1 MAVLQN
7 AYLMVNIMGNSFKGP
22 GYQRGVSKVGLLI
35 MGVLVALFLMVGLKV
50 GPLYLDNSVVTSLA
64 DELVADGNADRL
76 RVDEIKQ
83 RFADA
88 LRLNSIY
95 DFQLSDIEVVRSGG
109 RTAIR
114 IAYER
119 RMPLL
124 ANLDI
129 VAVFDHTAQ

>member
-1 MAVLQN
+1 
-7 AYLMVNIMGNSFKGP
+7 
-22 GYQRGVSKVGLLI
+22 
-35 MGVLVALFLMVGLKV
+35 MGVFVALFLTVGLKV
-50 GPLYLDNSVVTSLA
+50 GPLYMDNSVVNSLA
-64 DELVADGNADRL
+64 DELVADGTADRL

-95 DFQLSDIEVVRSGG
+95 DFQLSDIEVARAGG

-119 RMPLL
+119 RIPLL

>member
-1 MAVLQN
+1 
-7 AYLMVNIMGNSFKGP
+7 MVNTMTNGFKGP
-22 GYQRGVSKVGLLI
+22 GCQRGVSKLGLLI
-35 MGVLVALFLMVGLKV
+35 MGIFVALFLTVGLKV
-50 GPLYLDNSVVTSLA
+50 GPLYMDNDVVTTLA
-64 DELVADGNADRL
+64 DDLVSDGTANRL
-76 RVDEIKQ
+76 QVEEIRQ

-95 DFQLSDIEVVRSGG
+95 DFDLSDIEIRRGGG
-109 RTAIR
+109 RTVIN

-119 RMPLL
+119 RMPLF

>member
-1 MAVLQN
+1 MAN
-7 AYLMVNIMGNSFKGP
+7 GFKGP
-22 GYQRGVSKVGLLI
+22 HRQRGVSKLGLLI
-35 MGVLVALFLMVGLKV
+35 MGIFVALFLTVGLKV
-50 GPLYLDNSVVTSLA
+50 GPLYMDNNVLTSLA
-64 DELVADGNADRL
+64 DDLVADGTANRL
-76 RVDEIKQ
+76 ELTELRQ

-95 DFQLSDIEVVRSGG
+95 DFELEDVEFRRGGG
-109 RTAIR
+109 RTIIN

-119 RMPLL
+119 RLPLF

>member
-1 MAVLQN
+1 
-7 AYLMVNIMGNSFKGP
+7 MVDIMGKSFKGP
-22 GYQRGVSKVGLLI
+22 GYQRGVSKFGLLI
-35 MGVLVALFLMVGLKV
+35 MGLFVALFLTVGLKV
-50 GPLYLDNSVVTSLA
+50 GPLYMDNSVVNSLA
-64 DELVADGNADRL
+64 DELVADGTADRL

-95 DFQLSDIEVVRSGG
+95 DFQLSDIEVARAGG

-119 RMPLL
+119 RIPLL